1 MQDIF
6 LLESQT
12 KVDRKNSYIRSYPHI
27 LDQLQTGVALT
38 ERDFVCGA
46 HIVYGWMPTI
56 LDLYPT
62 AELTLQQGANLINKA
77 RVNGVLSESELANL
91 AALVNNSMVGASK
104 LLHFVNPNTFAIWD
118 SKIYRF
124 VHGQAAHQHRVN
136 KVGAYVKYLDLLGTL
151 RQDKRFPDFHASINE
166 KMGYPVSPCRAIEV
180 VMFLNA

>member
-6 LLESQT
+6 LLEPQT
-12 KVDRKNSYIRSYPHI
+12 KVDRKKSYIRSYPHI
-27 LDQLQTGVALT
+27 LAQLQTESALT

-62 AELTLQQGANLINKA
+62 AERTLQQGANLLNKA
-77 RVNGVLSESELANL
+77 RVDGVLNQCELAEL
-91 AALVNNSMVGASK
+91 SALVNNSVVGASK
-104 LLHFVNPNTFAIWD
+104 LLHFVNPDAFAIWD

-124 VHGQAAHQHRVN
+124 IHSHAAHQYRVN
-136 KVGAYVKYLDLLGTL
+136 NTGAYLKYLGQLSEL
-151 RQDKRFPDFHASINE
+151 RKDERFPGFHSSVNE
-166 KMGYPVSPCRAIEV
+166 KMGYPVSPLRAIEV

>member
-6 LLESQT
+6 LLEPQT
-12 KVDRKNSYIRSYPHI
+12 KVDRKKSYIRSYPHI
-27 LDQLQTGVALT
+27 LGQLQTGAALT

-62 AELTLQQGANLINKA
+62 AELTLQQGADLLNKA
-77 RVNGVLSESELANL
+77 RTKGVLSESEMANL
-91 AALVNNSMVGASK
+91 AALVNNSVVGASK
-104 LLHFVNPNTFAIWD
+104 LLHFVNPDAFAIWD

-124 VHGQAAHQHRVN
+124 IHGQAAHQYRVN
-136 KVGAYVKYLDLLGTL
+136 NAGAYLKYLDLLNEL
-151 RQDKRFPDFHASINE
+151 REDKRFPDFHSSINE
-166 KMGYPVSPCRAIEV
+166 KMGYPVSPRRAIEV